1 MFCKQLSG
9 VLLCNPVAAWCG
21 KYSYEIYSC
30 HWPVFTFCSYLDVG
44 LECIFHRWKQGEL
57 QCYVFDYDWT
67 MDYRCRAPTLWFGLV
82 YKAVLV
88 MAISICMH
96 HGTRT
101 IRPGAPR
108 LLTKKRS

>member
-101 IRPGAPR
+101 IRP
-108 LLTKKRS
+108 